1 MTNSLNLTDKE
12 IESYILKYI
21 KPTIDNSKS
30 INLKSKII
38 RKSLYLFSEEIKPL
52 KERQKREELLAK
64 TIRDFKLLF
73 PVARSLNREIIF
85 HMGPTNSGKTYS
97 ALNELEKATTGVY
110 LAPLRLL
117 ALEGYENLKARGV
130 NVSLITGEEEI
141 IDEESTHISSTIE
154 MLNSDIEIDVCV
166 IDEIQMINDRDR
178 GWAWANALI
187 GAPAKR
193 VILTGSSN
201 ALEVVKEIANYLNE
215 PLKVVEFERKNPLI
229 LMDKPTSIDKL
240 EPATAIVT
248 FSRKE
253 VLALKERI
261 SSKYDI
267 SVIYGNLSPEV
278 RREEARR
285 FREGESDI
293 LIATRCYI
301 YGVKIYQ

>member
-1 MTNSLNLTDKE
+1 
-12 IESYILKYI
+12 
-21 KPTIDNSKS
+21 
-30 INLKSKII
+30 
-38 RKSLYLFSEEIKPL
+38 
-52 KERQKREELLAK
+52 
-64 TIRDFKLLF
+64 
-73 PVARSLNREIIF
+73 
-85 HMGPTNSGKTYS
+85 
-97 ALNELEKATTGVY
+97 
-110 LAPLRLL
+110 
-117 ALEGYENLKARGV
+117 
-130 NVSLITGEEEI
+130 
-141 IDEESTHISSTIE
+141 

-187 GAPAKR
+187 GAPAKK

-267 SVIYGNLSPEV
+267 SVHLW
-278 RREEARR
+278 
-285 FREGESDI
+285 ESI
-293 LIATRCYI
+293 S
-301 YGVKIYQ
+301 